1 MKKIEVGNRK
11 IYKMED
17 GNILLELD
25 GKVYLLDD
33 NQWIDDTGNIYRKLS
48 RIDSAMLQELI

>member
-1 MKKIEVGNRK
+1 MKKIEIGKRK
-11 IYKMED
+11 IYQMKD

-33 NQWIDDTGNIYRKLS
+33 NLWIDDAGNIYRKLS